1 MSAKKPLRR
10 TIRGGRPVFFKD
22 PAIDKVLAMV
32 VTLGS
37 EFWALRER
45 VLAMEAL
52 HVRQGS
58 LGAGDVDAFEF
69 SPEQEEKL
77 AGERREFI
85 ENLFRV
91 LQEHSQASAD
101 KAPTPTKSRARK
113 SRVAKPTGKRRR
125 SSRR

>member
-1 MSAKKPLRR
+1 MTAKKPLRR
-10 TIRGGRPVFFKD
+10 TIRGRRPVFFQD

-58 LGAGDVDAFEF
+58 LGSGEVDAFEF
-69 SPEQEEKL
+69 PPDLEEKL
-77 AGERREFI
+77 AVERREFI

-91 LQEHSQASAD
+91 LQEQSGHSAEQVPAIK
-101 KAPTPTKSRARK
+101 KAPRK
-113 SRVAKPTGKRRR
+113 KKRR
-125 SSRR
+125 

>member
-1 MSAKKPLRR
+1 MTDRKPLRR
-10 TIRGGRPVFFKD
+10 TIRGGRPVFFQD

-58 LGAGDVDAFEF
+58 LGTGDVDAFEF
-69 SPEQEEKL
+69 PPEQEEKL
-77 AGERREFI
+77 AAERREFI

-91 LQEHSQASAD
+91 LQEQAGGAAD
-101 KAPTPTKSRARK
+101 KAPAARKPPARKARAAVKSRSK
-113 SRVAKPTGKRRR
+113 TKRRR
-125 SSRR
+125 